1 MEDRKEILDLL
12 QDLAQTCRD
21 GQEGYR
27 NAALHIQAPELH
39 RYFDEQSLERARFA
53 GEIEEEV
60 QRLGKPDPKR
70 TGTVGGTIHRAWI
83 NLKAGLGGG
92 DLAILSAV
100 EAGEDTAKEKYE
112 KIFEHHLPESI
123 AALLRQQHQSVLAA
137 HDYVK
142 MARDRRKAA

>member
-1 MEDRKEILDLL
+1 MDDRKEILDLL
-12 QDLAQTCRD
+12 QDLVQTCRD

-27 NAALHIQAPELH
+27 NAALHIQDPELH

-70 TGTVGGTIHRAWI
+70 TGTVAGSIHRAWI

-100 EAGEDTAKEKYE
+100 EAVQKGPS
-112 KIFEHHLPESI
+112 LPRLGLFFRRRSWKSAVPDKLPAF
-123 AALLRQQHQSVLAA
+123 AAYGIGRG
-137 HDYVK
+137 
-142 MARDRRKAA
+142 RFG